1 LQQRIQE
8 AEYPALRDSI
18 ASLVNCKFR
27 PLNKKNI
34 VSKILFIMS
43 KNVLIVDDSLYM
55 RTVIKDALEH
65 AGFRVVGQAANG
77 EEAIDLAFELQPDI
91 ITLDNILPDMIGTD
105 ILKVYTEEGLLSKVI
120 MISAVGQESV
130 IQEGLNLGAKAYIV
144 KPFTSD
150 QLLSEVNK
158 L

>member
-1 LQQRIQE
+1 
-8 AEYPALRDSI
+8 
-18 ASLVNCKFR
+18 
-27 PLNKKNI
+27 
-34 VSKILFIMS
+34 MS

-65 AGFRVVGQAANG
+65 AGYRVIGQAANG
-77 EEAIDLAFELQPDI
+77 EEAIDLAFDLQPDI

-105 ILKVYTEEGLLSKVI
+105 ILKVYTDEGLLSKVI

-144 KPFTSD
+144 KPFTSE
-150 QLLSEVNK
+150 QLLKEVSK